1 LLVEEDVC
9 DQIAAAADPELEDR
23 LQVIFDGVRGQVLVG
38 AGGALAVG
46 RRVER
51 RDVPVAGGQ

>member
-9 DQIAAAADPELEDR
+9 DQIAAAADPELVEDR
-23 LQVIFDGVRGQVLVG
+23 LQMIFDGLRGQVLVG
-38 AGGALAVG
+38 AGGALAR